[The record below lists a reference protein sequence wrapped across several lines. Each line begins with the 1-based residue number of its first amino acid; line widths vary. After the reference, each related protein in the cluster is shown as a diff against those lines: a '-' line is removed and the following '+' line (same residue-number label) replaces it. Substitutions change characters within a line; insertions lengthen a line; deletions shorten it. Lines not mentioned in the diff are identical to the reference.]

1 MIIVTGGA
9 GFIGSAL
16 IWKLNQ
22 LGEEDIIIID
32 DLGNTEESRNK
43 ESSEYKNANSGKWKN
58 LVSLKFA
65 DIFDK
70 EDFGHMVSSGFLKNF
85 KIDTIFHL
93 GANSSTTESNFNS
106 LFKNNFE
113 YTKYLCEQSLDNDI
127 RFIYA
132 SSAATYGD
140 GAQGYEDD
148 ESKLNTLRPLNA
160 YGYSKHMFDLWAKRS
175 RVLDKVVGLKY
186 FNVYGPNEY
195 HKDSMQSVVNKCYR
209 QIKETG
215 KAKLFKSNN
224 SGYKDGEQKR
234 DFLYVKDAVD
244 MTLFFMQNKIVSGIY
259 NIGTGE
265 ANTFK
270 DFVNPVFKAVDV
282 KEDIE
287 YIDMP
292 DILKEKYQYY
302 TKADISKLRSVGFE
316 NKLTSIDE
324 AVTDYVKNYL
334 DTENAYLS

>member
-16 IWKLNQ
+16 VWRLNQ
-22 LGEEDIIIID
+22 LGKEDIIIVDEFGKD
-32 DLGNTEESRNK
+32 D
-43 ESSEYKNANSGKWKN
+43 KWKN
-58 LVSLKFA
+58 IMHLKYA
-65 DIFDK
+65 DVFDK
-70 EDFGHMVSSGFLKNF
+70 NDFGHMVQSDFLKNF
-85 KIDTIFHL
+85 EIDTIFHL
-93 GANSSTTESNFNS
+93 GAYSSTTIKNFDK
-106 LFKNNFE
+106 LLKNNYE
-113 YTKYLCEQSLDNDI
+113 YSKFLCEKALDNNI

-140 GAQGYEDD
+140 GSLGYEDD
-148 ESKLNTLRPLNA
+148 ESKLQTLRPLNG

-175 RVLDKVVGLKY
+175 RVLDKIVGLKY

-195 HKDSMQSVVNKCYR
+195 HKKNMRSVVNKCYH

-215 KAKLFKSNN
+215 KARLFKSANHE
-224 SGYKDGEQKR
+224 YKDGEQSR

-244 MTLFFMQNKIVSGIY
+244 MTLYFWDNKIVSGIY

-265 ANTFK
+265 ANSFNQ
-270 DFVNPVFKAVDV
+270 FVSPVFKALGL
-282 KEDIE
+282 KENIE

-292 DILKEKYQYY
+292 EILKEKYQYY
-302 TKADISKLRSVGFE
+302 TKADISKLRSAGYINHVT
-316 NKLTSIDE
+316 KIDE

-334 DTENAYLS
+334 DAKDQYLS